1 MNELL
6 APGGSLAMV
15 EEVFSQGANA
25 VYVGSKGFSRRKCA
39 WEMEDSQIRE
49 AIEVAR
55 PFGGR
60 VRIAINAEVPE
71 DKFMVVM
78 SKIARYAKWGAEGVI
93 VKTPSVIQMVRDN
106 FPQLVIHASVG
117 CNIQTPAQ
125 IAEYKDYGATQVVAS
140 TEIDSVEKLQ
150 AFKKAADVQ
159 GIATEVLIHG
169 NRCLGGVGNCTF
181 HELISDSYIKRTYV
195 DEDGNE
201 IVEYEGWPDRSGS
214 CFRLC
219 LLTDAQRRK
228 VLQQRGRKVEEIEGI
243 NNRIR
248 LHPNVAFAINGKEL
262 WDYMDIGLH
271 TLKVQGREYA
281 VSLIGRMIFLYRS
294 LIDAH
299 DEGKSYDHPSLLGLQ
314 VELNEIALDR
324 DRARMEKTREL
335 HRNIKGLFP

>member
-15 EEVFSQGANA
+15 EEVFSRGANA
-25 VYVGSKGFSRRKCA
+25 VYVGCKGFSRRKCA

-49 AIEVAR
+49 AIEVAG
-55 PFGGR
+55 PLGGR
-60 VRIAINAEVPE
+60 VRIAINAEVPD

-78 SKIARYAKWGAEGVI
+78 SKIAKYAKWGAEGVI
-93 VKTPSVIQMVRDN
+93 VKTPSVMQMVRDN

-125 IAEYKDYGATQVVAS
+125 IDEYKGYGATQVVAS
-140 TEIDSVEKLQ
+140 TEINTVERLQ
-150 AFKKAADVQ
+150 AFKKAADAK

-169 NRCLGGVGNCTF
+169 NRCVGGVGNCSF
-181 HELISDSYIKRTYV
+181 HELISDSYIKRIYA

-201 IVEYEGWPDRSGS
+201 IIEYEGWPDRSGS

-228 VLQQRGRKVEEIEGI
+228 VLQQRGRNTEDIEAI
-243 NNRIR
+243 NDRIR
-248 LHPNVAFAINGKEL
+248 RHPNVAFAINGKEL
-262 WDYMDIGLH
+262 WDYMDMGLH

-281 VSLIGRMIFLYRS
+281 VGLIGRMIFLYRS

-299 DEGKSYDHPSLLGLQ
+299 DEGKPYDHPTLEGVQ
-314 VELNEIALDR
+314 RELNEIALDR
-324 DRARMEKTREL
+324 DLARMEKTREL
-335 HRNIKGLFP
+335 HHSIKGLFP